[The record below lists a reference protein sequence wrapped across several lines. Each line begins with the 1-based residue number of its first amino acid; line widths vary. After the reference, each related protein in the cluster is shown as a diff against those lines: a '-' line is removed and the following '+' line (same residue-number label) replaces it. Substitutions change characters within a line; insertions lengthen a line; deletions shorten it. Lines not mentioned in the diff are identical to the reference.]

1 MSVFTFHCPNCGQGL
16 QISQENVGA
25 VVTCPA
31 CGKSIQVP
39 AFRAPTQAQ
48 PVAPQYASSQY
59 GQPGPQPFCPQNA
72 YAQCPPQR
80 KNSAVVV
87 VFAVLAPVILVGIIA
102 ALFVSG
108 VIASHKAEFDKGE
121 NEVQR
126 KVCIDNLRQIEG
138 AVEQV
143 VTGAV
148 EQVVTGALNANK
160 RGDYGYEYWSESS
173 RIIAKKLFAPSSWEI
188 VETSVFGNSA
198 HVTVRVDSS
207 TQGGL
212 RISKLWKYWVKE
224 EDDGWKIQLLSEVD

>member
-108 VIASHKAEFDKGE
+108 VIASHKAEFD
-121 NEVQR
+121 NEE
-126 KVCIDNLRQIEG
+126 KSETGQIED

-173 RIIAKKLFAPSSWEI
+173 RSIATKLFAPSSWEI

-207 TQGGL
+207 TRGGS